1 MALNRALAASL
12 EADAPATEEDD
23 SRTGAPQ
30 ARGADEI
37 ARGVATWRA
46 SADGTEKR
54 LLRTPWPALLLTD
67 PAGWVLDANDAFLRL
82 AGLTREQLDAG
93 QVRWDALAAPETPS
107 AGAQAVDMMRR
118 WGTAGPLETEYVRA
132 DGSRVPVTLAAMG
145 LEEPDRLLV
154 MVQDLTPR
162 RRVEEALRFL
172 SDASRELAEV
182 KAEPEAILTGVA
194 HLAASAVATWCLV
207 DQLGEDGTFRRVA
220 AAHREPGYEPVLLEE
235 LRYPS
240 LHGEDSPLFQALARG
255 ESRLYPDFL
264 PEHRRQLACTPEE
277 QALLERLG
285 ARSLMLVPMR
295 ARGQVVGL
303 LTFAWSE
310 PGRRY
315 GPEDLE
321 MLEELAR
328 RVVVAVENARLYHE
342 AQDAVHLRDEF
353 LGIAS
358 HELKTP
364 LTPLRLKLQLLQRQ
378 ANGARLGTTT
388 LEAERVAESLDVAL
402 RQVRKLTD
410 LVDNLLDVSRITAG
424 RLRLEL
430 EELDLCSVAAEL
442 LSRFAPSAAQ
452 LGCELELHAPVPVFG
467 RWDRLRV
474 EQVVTNLLSNALK
487 YGAGRP
493 VVVRVEEDGERARLT
508 VQDQGIGI
516 AEEDLGRIFERF
528 ERAVSDRH
536 YGGLGLGLY
545 ITRQIVEAFGGTV
558 RVASQPGRGST
569 FTLELPRGTLPIP
582 SVSPG

>member
-12 EADAPATEEDD
+12 EAGDPATEDED
-23 SRTGAPQ
+23 SSGSGASL
-30 ARGADEI
+30 
-37 ARGVATWRA
+37 ARGVEEPIRNVVARQSPGEGA
-46 SADGTEKR
+46 EKR
-54 LLRTPWPALLLTD
+54 LLSMPWPALLMTD
-67 PAGWVLDANDAFLRL
+67 TAGWLLDANDAFLRL
-82 AGLTREQLDAG
+82 AGLTREELETG
-93 QVRWDALAAPETPS
+93 KVRWDALSAPETPS

-132 DGSRVPVTLAAMG
+132 DGSRVPVTLAALG
-145 LEEPDRLLV
+145 LEGPDRLLV
-154 MVQDLTPR
+154 MVQDQTPR

-182 KAEPEAILTGVA
+182 KAEPDAILTGVA

-207 DQLGEDGTFRRVA
+207 DLLSEDGMFRRVA
-220 AAHREPGYEPVLLEE
+220 AAHREPRGEKLLREAP
-235 LRYPS
+235 RYPPITD
-240 LHGEDSPLFQALARG
+240 GNSPLFQALARG

-264 PEHRRQLACTPEE
+264 AEHRRQMARAPE
-277 QALLERLG
+277 QQLLLERLG

-295 ARGQVVGL
+295 SRGQVVGL
-303 LTFAWSE
+303 LTFAWAE

-321 MLEELAR
+321 MVEELGR
-328 RVVVAVENARLYHE
+328 RVVVAVDNARLYHE
-342 AQDAVHLRDEF
+342 AKDAVRLRDEF

-364 LTPLRLKLQLLQRQ
+364 LTPLRLKLQMLQRQ
-378 ANGARLGTTT
+378 MSGAPQESTPLAT
-388 LEAERVAESLDVAL
+388 ERVSESLEVAL
-402 RQVRKLTD
+402 RQVRKLAH
-410 LVDNLLDVSRITAG
+410 LVDSLLDVSRITAG

-430 EELDLCSVAAEL
+430 EELDLSSVAAEL
-442 LSRFAPSAAQ
+442 LSRFSPSAVQ
-452 LGCELELHAPVPVFG
+452 HGCALELHAPGPVFG

-493 VVVRVEEDGERARLT
+493 VVIRVEEDGERARLT
-508 VQDQGIGI
+508 VKDQGIGI
-516 AEEDLGRIFERF
+516 AEADLTRIFERF

-558 RVASQPGRGST
+558 RVASQPGQGST
-569 FTLELPRGTLPIP
+569 FTLELPRDVLPRP
-582 SVSPG
+582 S

>member
-1 MALNRALAASL
+1 MAAA
-12 EADAPATEEDD
+12 
-23 SRTGAPQ
+23 
-30 ARGADEI
+30 
-37 ARGVATWRA
+37 WHA

-54 LLRTPWPALLLTD
+54 LLRIPWPAVLLTD
-67 PAGWVLDANDAFLRL
+67 PAGWLLDANDAFLRL
-82 AGLTREQLDAG
+82 AGLTREQLEAG
-93 QVRWDALAAPETPS
+93 GVRWEALSAPETPS

-118 WGTAGPLETEYVRA
+118 WGTAGPLETEYARQ
-132 DGSRVPVTLAAMG
+132 DGSRVPVMLSALG
-145 LEEPDRLLV
+145 LEGPDRLLV

-182 KAEPEAILTGVA
+182 KAEPDAILTGVA

-207 DQLGEDGTFRRVA
+207 DLLQEDGTFRRVA
-220 AAHREPGYEPVLLEE
+220 AAHREHSYEPLLLEDM
-235 LRYPS
+235 RYPPITDE
-240 LHGEDSPLFQALARG
+240 GSPLFQALARG

-264 PEHRRQLACTPEE
+264 PEHLRQMANTVDQ
-277 QALLERLG
+277 QALLEELG

-303 LTFAWSE
+303 LTFAWCE
-310 PGRRY
+310 AGRRY

-321 MLEELAR
+321 MVEELAR

-342 AQDAVHLRDEF
+342 AQDAVRLRDEF

-364 LTPLRLKLQLLQRQ
+364 LTPLRLKLQMLQRQ
-378 ANGARLGTTT
+378 TNGAM
-388 LEAERVAESLDVAL
+388 LESTPLQVERVSESLDVAL

-430 EELDLCSVAAEL
+430 EELDLSSVAAEL

-452 LGCELELHAPVPVFG
+452 LGCELELHAPEPVFG

-493 VVVRVEEDGERARLT
+493 VVVRVEEVGERARLT
-508 VQDQGIGI
+508 VKDQGIGI

-558 RVASQPGRGST
+558 RVASEAGRGST
-569 FTLELPRGTLPIP
+569 FTLELPRGALPVP
-582 SVSPG
+582 SGSGSPE

>member
-1 MALNRALAASL
+1 MSAQEGAEALVR
-12 EADAPATEEDD
+12 
-23 SRTGAPQ
+23 
-30 ARGADEI
+30 
-37 ARGVATWRA
+37 
-46 SADGTEKR
+46 R
-54 LLRTPWPALLLTD
+54 LLRVPLPALLVTD
-67 PAGWVLDANDAFLRL
+67 GAGRVLDANDAFLRL
-82 AGLTREQLDAG
+82 AGLSREEVEAG
-93 QVRWDALAAPETPS
+93 GVQWDALAAPETPS
-107 AGAQAVDMMRR
+107 AGAQAVDMLRR

-132 DGSRVPVTLAAMG
+132 DSARVPVSLAVMG
-145 LEEPDRLLV
+145 LEAPERLLV

-162 RRVEEALRFL
+162 RRAEEALRFL

-182 KAEPEAILTGVA
+182 GAEPDAILTGVA
-194 HLAASAVATWCLV
+194 HLAASSVATWCLV
-207 DQLGEDGTFRRVA
+207 DVLQEDGSFRRVA
-220 AAHREPGYEPVLLEE
+220 AAHRDSEREALLREAP
-235 LRYPS
+235 RYPPVT
-240 LHGEDSPLFQALARG
+240 DAASPLFQALARG

-264 PEHRRQLACTPEE
+264 AEHRRQMARAPEQ
-277 QALLERLG
+277 QAILERLG

-295 ARGQVVGL
+295 SRGQAVGL
-303 LTFAWSE
+303 FTFATSE

-315 GPEDLE
+315 GSEDLE
-321 MLEELAR
+321 MVEELSR
-328 RVVVAVENARLYHE
+328 RAVAAVDNARLYGE
-342 AQDAVHLRDEF
+342 AQAAVRLRDEF

-364 LTPLRLKLQLLQRQ
+364 LTPLRLKLQMLQRQ
-378 ANGARLGTTT
+378 VNGARLEGEP
-388 LEAERVAESLDVAL
+388 LSAERISEALDVSL

-430 EELDLCSVAAEL
+430 EELDLASVAAEL

-452 LGCELELHAPVPVFG
+452 LGCALELHAPEPVFG

-474 EQVVTNLLSNALK
+474 EQVVTNLLSNAIK

-508 VQDQGIGI
+508 VRDQGIGI

-558 RVASQPGRGST
+558 RVSSQPGQGST
-569 FTLELPRGTLPIP
+569 FTLELPRGALPVP
-582 SVSPG
+582 SVR